1 MASNAG
7 FSGIVRISNIS
18 DFIEPS
24 QQCILPQIEA
34 RKEEATGKNLVGIH
48 KSKDAPLGKT
58 EKKVKVTLNDCL
70 ACSGCI
76 TTAETML
83 VESQTVDQMLEGR
96 AVGCALHC
104 TRSKI

>member
-1 MASNAG
+1 MASQAG

-24 QQCILPQIEA
+24 QKCILPQIES
-34 RKEEATGKNLVGIH
+34 RKVESTGRNLVGIH
-48 KSKDAPLGKT
+48 KGKDASMEKT
-58 EKKVKVTLNDCL
+58 ERKVKVTLNDCL

-83 VESQTVDQMLEGR
+83 VESQTVDQMLEGK
-96 AVGCALHC
+96 AAGVLCV
-104 TRSKI
+104 